1 MGSDCCSPG
10 RAREDL
16 RLSSCSSS
24 AGVGLVVTCARLVT
38 SAGVTVAKHRAVR
51 VTAGKALRLAVA
63 GQPEHRTARA
73 TPRQAGRPGS

>member
-16 RLSSCSSS
+16 RLTLSSCSSS
-24 AGVGLVVTCARLVT
+24 AARRDLCPTRDVR
-38 SAGVTVAKHRAVR
+38 VTVAKHRAVR
-51 VTAGKALRLAVA
+51 VTAGKALRLAA
-63 GQPEHRTARA
+63 ARQPEHRTARA